1 MTHNR
6 ETIKFSDRIMECLH
20 VTYKKIFYK
29 QAKMLSV
36 SFWTTSPMNWLRATG
51 TRKQYCIEE
60 NRTRPLCQWQVLGN
74 SGHQR
79 RRNYQGEILGI
90 FVLDAWKNPKAA
102 TKKRGPK
109 KSGEPQTHR
118 GPRGDW
124 ESASSFPSPGHS
136 IGITRVAPSLLLEA
150 LPLISL
156 WQVNHLWRLVQRYWG
171 KEREK
176 QLAWGWVFIS
186 ITSHWKIIFRFI
198 IFRNILKIIRKR

>member
-1 MTHNR
+1 MTHTR

-29 QAKMLSV
+29 QAKTLSV

-51 TRKQYCIEE
+51 TRKQYFIEE

-79 RRNYQGEILGI
+79 RSNYQGEILGI
-90 FVLDAWKNPKAA
+90 FLLDAWKNPKAA

-109 KSGEPQTHR
+109 KSEPQTHR

-124 ESASSFPSPGHS
+124 NLCFLFSFTWTLHWDYKGCTQFATRSPSSYFPLTGGPSVKASAEVLGKRERETACMRVS
-136 IGITRVAPSLLLEA
+136 IHLDN
-150 LPLISL
+150 ISL
-156 WQVNHLWRLVQRYWG
+156 KNYLQVY
-171 KEREK
+171 
-176 QLAWGWVFIS
+176 
-186 ITSHWKIIFRFI
+186 
-198 IFRNILKIIRKR
+198 NI